1 MYLYIGWL
9 IGWLV
14 GWLIDW
20 LIPVVPHKAVAE
32 AANIRNYGRGEL
44 LWWMDGGGNPVMDRK
59 VAEAL
64 SLALSLS
71 LILSVTFSL
80 CLSICPS
87 VYLYVYLSVV

>member
-1 MYLYIGWL
+1 MYFY

-20 LIPVVPHKAVAE
+20 LIRVVPHKAVAE

-71 LILSVTFSL
+71 LSEIPSVTFSL

-87 VYLYVYLSVV
+87 VYLYVYLSAV